1 MHVGGKVELSLHG
14 PLYKCIPQAVQ
25 NAYRLIVDVQAYSG
39 SI

>member
-1 MHVGGKVELSLHG
+1 MSLHG

-25 NAYRLIVDVQAYSG
+25 QAYRLIIDVQAYYG